1 MYLHTWTNSAGVL
14 FVYNFRT
21 NIHLN
26 MQGSHDWDVTI
37 MLLEGNK
44 IKDLT
49 EVTFL

>member
-26 MQGSHDWDVTI
+26 MQGSHDCDVTI
-37 MLLEGNK
+37 ILLK
-44 IKDLT
+44 VDK
-49 EVTFL
+49 